1 MTIQKIIISPELK
14 EVLNEISDSLVAQ
27 LLLKDDHNIDDLADD
42 FVNYISFS
50 KKDRTKISYLP
61 KERSEGLTEEECFM
75 TSKRVMA
82 KPGGFI
88 SKVFKNIPEK
98 EVEKFSTLFRS
109 EVTKPKLNF
118 KVVEGSEIKA
128 YYLYSSYAERNGG
141 SLHASCMKHNS
152 CQKFLDIYSN
162 NPEFCKMVLLFD
174 SEEFANGDYYQ
185 EGKIVGRALLWNI
198 DGYKLMDRIYS
209 INDEMYQFYF
219 KQWATKNG
227 YLFKTQQNWFNTK
240 FFEKLGDK
248 VQKIELKLDLP
259 NKSFDY
265 VPYMDTFK
273 FMDYNGVLYN
283 YQPEGRDFYTLTN
296 IEGRKNNYDHLVDD
310 FVDDVFRYRGEA
322 IRLGYLGDNKWTH
335 PNNCNYSEIMDC
347 YILKDHSHRHEV
359 INDWVFNEE
368 YSSNNDNDRINERVE
383 WIKQREEERRL
394 RDEQRKKSK
403 KSSSSIDE
411 YLNTIS
417 TEGIRFRFE
426 EMINQFYIDPQP
438 VEQEAQEDLRIEET
452 VERVEEPVVERV
464 EEIRFGRAE
473 EGPQS
478 VNLSDFAQMRPNRT
492 DTMREESTTANQAQG
507 RVYREAHRPRLD
519 EDWMEIRRD
528 RYNHYNYD
536 NENRSI
542 MEVIEHVTEFI
553 NYEYR
558 EAIRAYDLHPSLI
571 RYISERVVFSYF
583 RGRIRFR
590 NIMDMIDTNMSNEA
604 QRYLRNRER
613 LPF

>member
-1 MTIQKIIISPELK
+1 MTLQKIVISAELR
-14 EVLNEISDSLVAQ
+14 EVLSEISDSLVAQ
-27 LLLKDDHNIDDLADD
+27 LLLKDEHNIEDLADD

-75 TSKRVMA
+75 TSKRIMA

-109 EVTKPKLNF
+109 EVTKPRLNF

-152 CQKFLDIYSN
+152 CQSFLDIYSK
-162 NPEFCKMVLLFD
+162 NPDVCKMVLLYD
-174 SEEFANGDYYQ
+174 SEEFAEGDYYQ
-185 EGKIVGRALLWNI
+185 DGKIVGRALLWDI
-198 DGYKLMDRIYS
+198 SGHKLMDRIYT
-209 INDEMYQFYF
+209 INDEKYQFYF
-219 KQWATKNG
+219 KQWATKND

-240 FFEKLGDK
+240 YFEKLGGDK
-248 VQKIELKLDLP
+248 QKIELELDLKY
-259 NKSFDY
+259 KSFDY

-273 FMDYNGVLYN
+273 FMDYDGVLYN
-283 YQPEGRDFYTLTN
+283 YQPEGKDFYTLTDTG
-296 IEGRKNNYDHLVDD
+296 GRKNGYDHLVTDI
-310 FVDDVFRYRGEA
+310 VDDVLRYRGEA
-322 IRLGYLGDNKWTH
+322 IRLRYLGDNKWTH

-347 YILKDHSHRHEV
+347 YILKDHCHRHEV

-394 RDEQRKKSK
+394 RAEQRKSR
-403 KSSSSIDE
+403 SSSYDD

-417 TEGIRFRFE
+417 GEGIRFRFE
-426 EMINQFYIDPQP
+426 EMINRYYIDPQT
-438 VEQEAQEDLRIEET
+438 VEQEAQEEET
-452 VERVEEPVVERV
+452 TQPVVERV
-464 EEIRFGRAE
+464 EET
-473 EGPQS
+473 PQP
-478 VNLSDFAQMRPNRT
+478 VRT
-492 DTMREESTTANQAQG
+492 DTMREEATTANQARG
-507 RVYREAHRPRLD
+507 RVYREARVRLD
-519 EDWMEIRRD
+519 EAWMEIRRD
-528 RYNHYNYD
+528 RYNNDHYNYNYGD
-536 NENRSI
+536 RNRTI
-542 MEVIEHVTEFI
+542 MDVIEHVTEFI

-558 EAIRAYDLHPSLI
+558 VTIGAYEFDPSLI

-583 RGRIRFR
+583 RGRVRFR
-590 NIMDMIDTNMSNEA
+590 DIMDMIDTNLSDEV
-604 QRYLRNRER
+604 QRYLRSRER
-613 LPF
+613 TNLPF

>member
-1 MTIQKIIISPELK
+1 MTLQKIVISAELK

-27 LLLKDDHNIDDLADD
+27 LLLKEDHSIEDLADD

-75 TSKRVMA
+75 TSKRIMA

-109 EVTKPKLNF
+109 EITKPRLNF

-152 CQKFLDIYSN
+152 CQSFLDIYSK
-162 NPEFCKMVLLFD
+162 NPDVCKMVLLFD
-174 SEEFANGDYYQ
+174 SEEFAEGDYYDQ
-185 EGKIVGRALLWNI
+185 NKIVGRALLWDI
-198 DGYKLMDRIYS
+198 SGHKLMDRIYT
-209 INDEMYQFYF
+209 INDEKYQFYF

-240 FFEKLGDK
+240 YFEKLGSDK
-248 VQKIELKLDLP
+248 QKIELELDLKY
-259 NKSFDY
+259 KSFDY

-273 FMDYNGVLYN
+273 FMDYDGVLYN
-283 YQPEGRDFYTLTN
+283 YQPEGKDFYTLTDTG
-296 IEGRKNNYDHLVDD
+296 GRKNGYDHLVND
-310 FVDDVFRYRGEA
+310 FVDDVLRYRGEA
-322 IRLGYLGDNKWTH
+322 IRLRYLGDNKWTH
-335 PNNCNYSEIMDC
+335 PNNCNYSEIMDL
-347 YILKDHSHRHEV
+347 YILKDHSHKHEV
-359 INDWVFNEE
+359 LNDWIFNEE

-394 RDEQRKKSK
+394 RAEQRKSR
-403 KSSSSIDE
+403 SSSYDD

-417 TEGIRFRFE
+417 GEGIRVRFE
-426 EMINQFYIDPQP
+426 EMINRFYIDPETLTMI
-438 VEQEAQEDLRIEET
+438 EQEAQEDLRVEET
-452 VERVEEPVVERV
+452 PQPVVERI
-464 EEIRFGRAE
+464 EET
-473 EGPQS
+473 PQP
-478 VNLSDFAQMRPNRT
+478 VRT
-492 DTMREESTTANQAQG
+492 DTMREEPTTATQG
-507 RVYREAHRPRLD
+507 QGRVRRVYREERRPRLD
-519 EDWMEIRRD
+519 ELYMEVRRE
-528 RYNHYNYD
+528 RYNNDYNYNYED
-536 NENRSI
+536 RNRSI
-542 MEVIEHVTEFI
+542 MDTIEHVTEFI

-558 EAIRAYDLHPSLI
+558 EAIRSYEFPQDLI

-583 RGRIRFR
+583 RGRVRFGD
-590 NIMDMIDTNMSNEA
+590 IVDMINTNLSDEA
-604 QRYLRNRER
+604 QRYLRTRER
-613 LPF
+613 TNLPF

>member
-1 MTIQKIIISPELK
+1 MTLQKIVISAELRQ
-14 EVLNEISDSLVAQ
+14 VLNEISDSLVAQ
-27 LLLKDDHNIDDLADD
+27 LLLKGEHNIEDLADD

-75 TSKRVMA
+75 TSKRIMA

-109 EVTKPKLNF
+109 EITKPRLNF
-118 KVVEGSEIKA
+118 EVVEGSEIKA

-152 CQKFLDIYSN
+152 CQNFLDIYSK
-162 NPEFCKMVLLFD
+162 NPDVCKMVLLFD
-174 SEEFANGDYYQ
+174 SEEFSEGDYYDQ
-185 EGKIVGRALLWNI
+185 NKIVGRALLWDIN
-198 DGYKLMDRIYS
+198 GHKLMDRIYT
-209 INDEMYQFYF
+209 INDEKYQFYF
-219 KQWATKNG
+219 KQWATKND

-240 FFEKLGDK
+240 YFEKLGSDK
-248 VQKIELKLDLP
+248 QKIELELDLKY
-259 NKSFDY
+259 KSFDY

-283 YQPEGRDFYTLTN
+283 YQPEGKDFYTLTDTG
-296 IEGRKNNYDHLVDD
+296 GRKNGYDHLVND
-310 FVDDVFRYRGEA
+310 FVDDVLRYRGEA
-322 IRLGYLGDNKWTH
+322 IRLRYLGDNKWTH

-347 YILKDHSHRHEV
+347 YILKDHCHKHEV
-359 INDWVFNEE
+359 LNDWIFNEE

-394 RDEQRKKSK
+394 RAEERKKSR
-403 KSSSSIDE
+403 SSYDD

-426 EMINQFYIDPQP
+426 EIINQYYIDPQP
-438 VEQEAQEDLRIEET
+438 VEQEAQEDLRVFEDDTVEET
-452 VERVEEPVVERV
+452 PQPV
-464 EEIRFGRAE
+464 
-473 EGPQS
+473 
-478 VNLSDFAQMRPNRT
+478 RT
-492 DTMREESTTANQAQG
+492 DTMREEPTTATQG
-507 RVYREAHRPRLD
+507 QGRVRRVYREERRPRLD
-519 EDWMEIRRD
+519 ELYMEVRRE
-528 RYNHYNYD
+528 RYNNDHNYNYNYED
-536 NENRSI
+536 RNRSI
-542 MEVIEHVTEFI
+542 MDTIEHVTEFI

-558 EAIRAYDLHPSLI
+558 EAIRSYEFPQDLI

-583 RGRIRFR
+583 RGRVRFGD
-590 NIMDMIDTNMSNEA
+590 IVDMINTNLSDEA
-604 QRYLRNRER
+604 QRYLRSRER
-613 LPF
+613 TNLPF